1 MESLTMHDLTAAYA
15 LDALDLDE
23 TREYEDHLAT
33 CELCREEL
41 VQLGGAAGALA
52 FAVESPA
59 PPTELRL
66 RILESARAERPNV
79 VPLRPR
85 WTGVTTAIAAAAA
98 VAAIGFGI
106 WAASLANSLDSERS
120 ARDQADRALRVLS
133 DPTAS
138 RFALKG
144 KTTGSLVVSQ
154 DGRAALVLS
163 RLASAPSGKTY
174 EAWVIRPNAI
184 EPAGLFRGGKGAS
197 VVAISRHVPSGS
209 AIGVTIERAGGVD
222 HPTQKPFIASEATS

>member
-1 MESLTMHDLTAAYA
+1 MEALTMHDLTAAYA
-15 LDALDLDE
+15 LDALAADE
-23 TREYEDHLAT
+23 AREYEDHLAT
-33 CELCREEL
+33 CEQCREEL
-41 VQLGGAAGALA
+41 VLLGGAAGALA

-59 PPTELRL
+59 PPPELRS

-85 WTGVTTAIAAAAA
+85 RTGVTTAIAAAAA

-106 WAASLANSLDSERS
+106 WAASLANSLDGERR

-144 KTTGSLVVSQ
+144 KTSGSLVVSQ
-154 DGRAALVLS
+154 DGGAALVVS
-163 RLASAPSGKTY
+163 SLAPAPSGKTY
-174 EAWVIRPNAI
+174 EAWVIEDGRPAR
-184 EPAGLFRGGKGAS
+184 AGTFEGGRDTS
-197 VVAISRHVPSGS
+197 VVPLERMVPRGATVAVTVEPRPGRDQPSGS
-209 AIGVTIERAGGVD
+209 IVLSGKTA
-222 HPTQKPFIASEATS
+222 